1 MNSSQI
7 IGQANYIYLARH
19 CIGLDHKK
27 PYHRHGKT
35 FYRPYRNYY
44 AAGRSHAEWE
54 VMVSAGHA
62 RCDTDRYIYSLTLAG
77 LDWLSKEIGMTIYD
91 EED

>member
-1 MNSSQI
+1 MNPSQI
-7 IGQANYIYLARH
+7 IGTANYIDLARH

-44 AAGRSHAEWE
+44 AAGRAHEEWG
-54 VMVSAGHA
+54 VMVSAGYA
-62 RCDTDRYIYSLTLAG
+62 RCDTDRYTYSLTRDG
-77 LDWLSKEIGMTIYD
+77 LDWLGRELGITIYD

>member
-1 MNSSQI
+1 MNPDDI
-7 IGQANYIYLARH
+7 IGTANYIALARH

-35 FYRPYRNYY
+35 FYLPYRNYY
-44 AAGRSHAEWE
+44 AAGRAHEEWE
-54 VMVSAGHA
+54 LMVSAEYA
-62 RCDTDRYIYSLTLAG
+62 ECDTERFIYSLTRAG
-77 LDWLSKEIGMTIYD
+77 LDWLGRQLDMTIYD